1 MSILYSKLSAFKREM
16 TNLFAQMNIYNKSTR
31 RTLKL
36 KRARWMI
43 CVTWTSRCRA
53 ATSHRIKAIWILGK
67 TKVYLRAYSRAVASN
82 TLNLAEV
89 KHSLVMK
96 WKYRVVSQTISLLWS
111 MVTLRNHSHCTLIKF
126 LTIFYQPIMQAL
138 SIRNRN
144 NLLMSLTF

>member
-16 TNLFAQMNIYNKSTR
+16 TNLFAQTNIYNKSTN

-36 KRARWMI
+36 KRAKWMI
-43 CVTWTSRCRA
+43 CVTWSSRCRA
-53 ATSHRIKAIWILGK
+53 ALSHRIKAIWILGK
-67 TKVYLRAYSRAVASN
+67 IKVHLRAFFRAVASN

-111 MVTLRNHSHCTLIKF
+111 MVTLRNHSLYTLIKF
-126 LTIFYQPIMQAL
+126 HTIFYQPIMEAL

-144 NLLMSLTF
+144 LLMSLTL